1 VCPPSGRR
9 LKNWAG
15 NLEYGARRIHRPTS
29 VEQVQEIVRRA
40 RIIRTL
46 GSRHSFNDV
55 ADTAGEHVSLE
66 LLPRT
71 IAIDPGRS
79 TVSAD
84 GGMRYGE
91 LCGPLHAAGLALHNL
106 ASLPHISVAGACA
119 TATHGSGQRN
129 GNLATAVSAMQVVRA
144 DGEIQTVDRSDP
156 VALNGSVVAL
166 GALGVV
172 TNTTLDTEP
181 TFNVR
186 QDVYEGL
193 PFDQLVDHFDDIVA
207 AAYSVS
213 VFTEWRGPV
222 VDQVWLKTRLDGGD
236 GAELPGELF
245 GAPRATE
252 QRHPIRRMP
261 ADACTQQGGVAG
273 PWHKRLPHF
282 RLDHTPSAGDEL
294 QSEYFVAHES
304 AAAALLALDP
314 LRERIAALIQ
324 VSEVRTV
331 AADELWL
338 SPAYHR
344 PSVAI
349 HFTWKPDWVAV
360 RELLPAIE
368 AALAPFEPRPHWAK
382 LFTMP
387 ADEVRSR
394 YDQLGDFVELA
405 SRFDPDGKFRNDF
418 LSRFVFGAR

>member
-1 VCPPSGRR
+1 

-29 VEQVQEIVRRA
+29 VEQVQDIVRRA
-40 RIIRTL
+40 PVIRTL
-46 GSRHSFNDV
+46 GSRHSFNDI
-55 ADTAGEHVSLE
+55 ADTTGEHVSLE

-71 IAIDPGRS
+71 FSINPGGS
-79 TVSAD
+79 AVSVD

-129 GNLATAVSAMQVVRA
+129 GNLATAVSGMQVVRA

-156 VALNGSVVAL
+156 GTLNGSVVAL

-172 TNTTLDTEP
+172 MSITLDTEP
-181 TFNVR
+181 IFNVR

-213 VFTEWRGPV
+213 VFTEWHAPL
-222 VDQVWLKTRLDGGD
+222 VDLVWLKTRVDAD
-236 GAELPGELF
+236 DRAVPPGELF
-245 GAPRATE
+245 GAARATG

-261 ADACTQQGGVAG
+261 ADACTPQGGVAG
-273 PWHKRLPHF
+273 PWHERLPHF
-282 RLDHTPSAGDEL
+282 RPDHTPSAGDEL
-294 QSEYFVAHES
+294 QSEYFVAHED
-304 AAAALLALDP
+304 AVAALLALDS
-314 LRERIAALIQ
+314 LRERIAALVQ
-324 VSEVRTV
+324 VSEVRTI

-368 AALAPFEPRPHWAK
+368 SALAPFEPRPHWAK

-394 YDQLGDFVELA
+394 YEQLGGFVELA
-405 SRFDPDGKFRNDF
+405 SRFDSDGKFRNDF